1 MKSILIVIALC
12 GLLILLSGTAPAGVR
27 PYFSISPPA
36 AAALEPADAGNVR
49 IIEKTKAGKL
59 PRWHRVIP
67 GMFR

>member
-12 GLLILLSGTAPAGVR
+12 GLFIITSGFTPASVR
-27 PYFSISPPA
+27 PYFIIN
-36 AAALEPADAGNVR
+36 PADGASPAPDGAGNVR
-49 IIEKTKAGKL
+49 ISGKSKAGKL

>member
-1 MKSILIVIALC
+1 MKSIFIVIALC
-12 GLLILLSGTAPAGVR
+12 GLFIITSGFSPAGIR
-27 PYFSISPPA
+27 PYFSISPPTG
-36 AAALEPADAGNVR
+36 AALAPADAGNVR